1 MSKERKTVLLVSFLI
16 LALLPVLSGKEETP
30 SILSMRERN
39 AVVNNWLKIRLET
52 VLPELMR
59 REKFDM
65 WVVICREY
73 NDPEHATANA
83 YFSKYLSGS
92 RSPLMSWLVFLTMG
106 AALGGLFSAFI
117 ANRIK
122 GEVARGP
129 SIGVSARLWL
139 ALGGGILSGFAA
151 RLARGCTSGQAL
163 TGAAELAFGSWIFMF
178 SIFAGAYAT
187 AYFFRKEWL

>member
-1 MSKERKTVLLVSFLI
+1 MNQRYANPYVIGTLLGLVMLFSFYTMGRGVGSSASFARIATAGIDL
-16 LALLPVLSGKEETP
+16 VT
-30 SILSMRERN
+30 
-39 AVVNNWLKIRLET
+39 
-52 VLPELMR
+52 
-59 REKFDM
+59 
-65 WVVICREY
+65 
-73 NDPEHATANA
+73 PEHAEANA

-92 RSPLMSWLVFLTMG
+92 RSPLLAWLVFLSMG

>member
-1 MSKERKTVLLVSFLI
+1 MNQRYANPYLMGALLGLVLLFSFYIMGRGLGSS
-16 LALLPVLSGKEETP
+16 ASF
-30 SILSMRERN
+30 
-39 AVVNNWLKIRLET
+39 ARL
-52 VLPELMR
+52 
-59 REKFDM
+59 
-65 WVVICREY
+65 
-73 NDPEHATANA
+73 ATAGVDLVAPAHAKANP
-83 YFSKYLSGS
+83 YLGKYLSGG
-92 RSPLMSWLVFLTMG
+92 RSPLMAWLVFLSMG

-117 ANRIK
+117 SNRVK

-163 TGAAELAFGSWIFMF
+163 TGASELAFGSWIFMF